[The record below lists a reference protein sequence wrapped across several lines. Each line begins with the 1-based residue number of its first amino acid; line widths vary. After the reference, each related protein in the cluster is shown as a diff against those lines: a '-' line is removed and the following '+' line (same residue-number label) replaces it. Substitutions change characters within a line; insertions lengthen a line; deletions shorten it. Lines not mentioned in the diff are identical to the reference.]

1 MCHVWDNLVEI
12 RSLDK
17 PLIFTMQIMVL
28 CNEFVF
34 ALAMTVYS
42 SFNNNSL
49 QPWSVLHPKQ
59 NIYQVELSLYGKF
72 LGVGATFFEL
82 KERKHF
88 QIIFKLCL
96 QPFSSLNNNCFKPSL
111 LITKGG

>member
-17 PLIFTMQIMVL
+17 PLIFTTQIMIL
-28 CNEFVF
+28 YNELAF

-42 SFNNNSL
+42 SFNHNSL
-49 QPWSVLHPKQ
+49 QPSSVLHPKQ
-59 NIYQVELSLYGKF
+59 NIYQVKLSLYGKF
-72 LGVGATFFEL
+72 KRVGAIFFEL

-111 LITKGG
+111 LITKCG